1 MRLMWQALSILAAA
15 YGGLALLVYIFQ
27 SRLVFFPDVDREVSA
42 TPASANLLFEDLH
55 LQTSDGINLHGWYI
69 PAPQPRGTVLFLH
82 GNAGNISHRLD
93 SIEMFHRLGYSTL
106 IFDYR
111 GYGNSS
117 GAPTEQGTYRDAEA
131 AWRYLTE
138 QRHTPECRIVLFG
151 ESLGG
156 AVAAWLAARHKPAAL
171 VIASG
176 FTSVPDLGQQLYPYL
191 PVRWLAR
198 IRYDTRKYLQSVTA
212 PVLIAHSPQDDIIPY
227 GHGRALYA
235 AAHPPKQFVELTG
248 GHNDGFIFMRE
259 AWIKA
264 LGDFLG
270 AQMDAAALTR
280 CCTKSRQSTIQQAGC
295 GIVTEASGA
304 GKAASH
310 PLPQSAG

>member
-1 MRLMWQALSILAAA
+1 M
-15 YGGLALLVYIFQ
+15 
-27 SRLVFFPDVDREVSA
+27 VFYPETGREIIA
-42 TPASANLLFEDLH
+42 TPEQIGLPYEDIH
-55 LQTSDGINLHGWYI
+55 LKTSDGINLHGWYI
-69 PAPQPRGTVLFLH
+69 PAVQPRGTVLFLH

-111 GYGNSS
+111 GYGNS
-117 GAPTEQGTYRDAEA
+117 GGKPTEQGTYRDAEA

-138 QRHTPECRIVLFG
+138 QRNISSCRIVLFG

-156 AVAAWLAARHKPAAL
+156 AVAAWLAARQKPDALKPAAL

-198 IRYDTRKYLQSVTA
+198 IRYDTREYLRSVTA
-212 PVLIAHSPQDDIIPY
+212 PVLIAHSPEDDIIPFE
-227 GHGRALYA
+227 HGRALFA
-235 AAHPPKQFVELTG
+235 AANPPKQFLELAG

-259 AWIKA
+259 AWVRV

-270 AQMDAAALTR
+270 KQMDAAALTP
-280 CCTKSRQSTIQQAGC
+280 C
-295 GIVTEASGA
+295 
-304 GKAASH
+304 
-310 PLPQSAG
+310 

>member
-1 MRLMWQALSILAAA
+1 MRMMWHVLGVLAAA
-15 YGGLALLVYIFQ
+15 YGGLALLLAIFQ
-27 SRLVFFPDVDREVSA
+27 SHLVFYPGAGREII
-42 TPASANLLFEDLH
+42 ANPIQIGLPYEDIR
-55 LQTSDGINLHGWYI
+55 LQTSDGISLHGWYI
-69 PAPQPRGTVLFLH
+69 PAAQPRGTVLFLH

-111 GYGNSS
+111 GYGNSG

-138 QRHTPECRIVLFG
+138 QRHIPSCRIVLFG

-156 AVAAWLAARHKPAAL
+156 AVGAWLAARQKPAAL

-176 FTSVPDLGQQLYPYL
+176 FTSVPDLAQHIYPYL

-198 IRYDTRKYLQSVTA
+198 IRYDTRDNLRSVAA
-212 PVLIAHSPQDDIIPY
+212 PVLIAHSPEDEIIPFE
-227 GHGRALYA
+227 HGRALYA
-235 AAHPPKQFVELTG
+235 AANLPKQFLELAG
-248 GHNDGFIFMRE
+248 GHNNGFIFMRE
-259 AWIKA
+259 AWVRV

-270 AQMDAAALTR
+270 EPMDTSCIR
-280 CCTKSRQSTIQQAGC
+280 
-295 GIVTEASGA
+295 
-304 GKAASH
+304 
-310 PLPQSAG
+310 

>member
-1 MRLMWQALSILAAA
+1 MMWHALGILAAA
-15 YGGLALLVYIFQ
+15 YGGLALLLYIFQ
-27 SRLVFFPDVDREVSA
+27 SRLVFYPEVDREVSA
-42 TPASANLLFEDLH
+42 TPALAGLQYEDIH
-55 LQTSDGINLHGWYI
+55 LKTSDAIDLHGWYI
-69 PAPQPRGTVLFLH
+69 PAAQPRGTVLFLH

-111 GYGNSS
+111 GYGNSG

-131 AWRYLTE
+131 AWRYLTG
-138 QRHTPECRIVLFG
+138 QRHIPSCRIVLFG

-156 AVAAWLAARHKPAAL
+156 AVAAWLAARQKPAAL

-198 IRYDTRKYLQSVTA
+198 IRYDTREYLRSVTA
-212 PVLIAHSPQDDIIPY
+212 PVLIAHSPEDDIIPFE
-227 GHGRALYA
+227 HGRALFA
-235 AAHPPKQFVELTG
+235 AANPPKQFLELAG

-259 AWIKA
+259 AWVRV

-270 AQMDAAALTR
+270 KQMDAAALTP
-280 CCTKSRQSTIQQAGC
+280 C
-295 GIVTEASGA
+295 
-304 GKAASH
+304 
-310 PLPQSAG
+310 

>member
-1 MRLMWQALSILAAA
+1 MIWNILGVLAAA
-15 YGGLALLVYIFQ
+15 YGGLALWLFVFQ
-27 SRLVFFPDVDREVSA
+27 SNMVFYPETGREIIA
-42 TPASANLLFEDLH
+42 TPEQIGLPYEDIH
-55 LQTSDGINLHGWYI
+55 LKTSDGINLHGWYI
-69 PAPQPRGTVLFLH
+69 PAAQPRGTVLFLH

-111 GYGNSS
+111 GYGNSG

-131 AWRYLTE
+131 AWRYLTG
-138 QRHTPECRIVLFG
+138 QRHIPSCRIVLFG

-156 AVAAWLAARHKPAAL
+156 AVAAWLAARQKPAAL

-198 IRYDTRKYLQSVTA
+198 IRYDTREYLRSVTA
-212 PVLIAHSPQDDIIPY
+212 PVLIAHSPEDDIIPFE
-227 GHGRALYA
+227 HGRALFA
-235 AAHPPKQFVELTG
+235 AANPPKQFLELAG

-259 AWIKA
+259 AWVRV

-270 AQMDAAALTR
+270 KQMDAAALTP
-280 CCTKSRQSTIQQAGC
+280 C
-295 GIVTEASGA
+295 
-304 GKAASH
+304 
-310 PLPQSAG
+310 

>member
-1 MRLMWQALSILAAA
+1 MRMMWHALGILAAA

-27 SRLVFFPDVDREVSA
+27 SRLVFYPGIEREIVA
-42 TPASANLLFEDLH
+42 TPSQIGLPYEDIQLK
-55 LQTSDGINLHGWYI
+55 TSDGISLHGWYI

-93 SIEMFHRLGYSTL
+93 SVRMFHRLGYNML

-138 QRHTPECRIVLFG
+138 QRHTSSCHIVLFG

-156 AVAAWLAARHKPAAL
+156 AVAAWLAARQKPAAL

-198 IRYDTRKYLQSVTA
+198 IHYDTRESLRAVAA
-212 PVLIAHSPQDDIIPY
+212 PVLIAHSPEDDIIPFN
-227 GHGRALYA
+227 HGRALFA
-235 AAHPPKQFVELTG
+235 AANPPKQFLELAG

-259 AWIKA
+259 AWVRV

-270 AQMDAAALTR
+270 EQMDAACR
-280 CCTKSRQSTIQQAGC
+280 
-295 GIVTEASGA
+295 
-304 GKAASH
+304 
-310 PLPQSAG
+310 

>member
-1 MRLMWQALSILAAA
+1 MMGHVLGILAAV
-15 YGGLALLVYIFQ
+15 YGGLALLLYIYQ
-27 SRLVFFPDVDREVSA
+27 PHLVFYPEVDHEVVA
-42 TPASANLLFEDLH
+42 TPRQAGLAYEDIH
-55 LQTSDGINLHGWYI
+55 LKTSDGIDLHGWYI

-93 SIEMFHRLGYSTL
+93 SIEMFHRLGYNTL

-117 GAPTEQGTYRDAEA
+117 GTPTEQGTYRDAEA

-138 QRHTPECRIVLFG
+138 QRHIPFCRIVLFG

-156 AVAAWLAARHKPAAL
+156 AVAAWLAARQKPAAL

-176 FTSVPDLGQQLYPYL
+176 FTSVPDLAQHIYPFL
-191 PVRWLAR
+191 PVRLLAR

-212 PVLIAHSPQDDIIPY
+212 PVLIAHSPEDDIIPFE
-227 GHGRALYA
+227 HGRALFA
-235 AAHPPKQFVELTG
+235 AANLPKQFLELAG

-259 AWIKA
+259 AWVSV
-264 LGDFLG
+264 LEDFLG
-270 AQMDAAALTR
+270 KRMN
-280 CCTKSRQSTIQQAGC
+280 
-295 GIVTEASGA
+295 EAC
-304 GKAASH
+304 
-310 PLPQSAG
+310 Q

>member
-1 MRLMWQALSILAAA
+1 MRMMWHALGILAAA

-27 SRLVFFPDVDREVSA
+27 SRLIFYPETGREITA
-42 TPASANLLFEDLH
+42 TPGQIGLPYEDIH
-55 LQTSDGINLHGWYI
+55 LKTSDGVSLHGWYI
-69 PAPQPRGTVLFLH
+69 QAPQPRGTVLFLH

-93 SIEMFHRLGYSTL
+93 SVRMFHRLGYNTL

-117 GAPTEQGTYRDAEA
+117 GAPTEQGTYLDAEA

-138 QRHTPECRIVLFG
+138 QQHIPSCRIVLFG

-156 AVAAWLAARHKPAAL
+156 AVAAWLAAHQKPAAL

-176 FTSVPDLGQQLYPYL
+176 FTSVPDLGQQLYPFL

-198 IRYDTRKYLQSVTA
+198 IRYDTREYLRVIEA
-212 PVLIAHSPQDDIIPY
+212 PVLIAHSPEDDIIPFE
-227 GHGRALYA
+227 HGRALYA
-235 AAHPPKQFVELTG
+235 AANPPKQFLELAG

-259 AWIKA
+259 SWVRV

-270 AQMDAAALTR
+270 EQMD
-280 CCTKSRQSTIQQAGC
+280 
-295 GIVTEASGA
+295 EACR
-304 GKAASH
+304 
-310 PLPQSAG
+310 

>member
-1 MRLMWQALSILAAA
+1 MRMMWHALGILAAA

-27 SRLVFFPDVDREVSA
+27 SRLVFYPETEREITA
-42 TPASANLLFEDLH
+42 TPSQIGLPYEDIQLK
-55 LQTSDGINLHGWYI
+55 TSDGISLHGWYI

-93 SIEMFHRLGYSTL
+93 SVQMFHRLGYSTL

-117 GAPTEQGTYRDAEA
+117 GVPTEQGTYRDAEA

-138 QRHTPECRIVLFG
+138 QRQIPSCRIVLFG

-156 AVAAWLAARHKPAAL
+156 AVAAWLAARQKPAAL

-176 FTSVPDLGQQLYPYL
+176 FTSVPDLGQQLYPFL

-198 IRYDTRKYLQSVTA
+198 IRYDTREYLRAVAA
-212 PVLIAHSPQDDIIPY
+212 PVLIAHSPEDDIIPFE
-227 GHGRALYA
+227 HGRVLYA
-235 AAHPPKQFVELTG
+235 AANPPKQFLELAG

-259 AWIKA
+259 SWVKA
-264 LGDFLG
+264 LGDFLSE
-270 AQMDAAALTR
+270 QMDAACR
-280 CCTKSRQSTIQQAGC
+280 WSR
-295 GIVTEASGA
+295 V
-304 GKAASH
+304 
-310 PLPQSAG
+310 

>member
-1 MRLMWQALSILAAA
+1 MMWHALGILAAA

-27 SRLVFFPDVDREVSA
+27 SRLIFYPGIEREITA
-42 TPASANLLFEDLH
+42 TPSQIGLPYEDIH
-55 LQTSDGINLHGWYI
+55 LQTSDGVSLHGWYI

-82 GNAGNISHRLD
+82 GNAGNISHRLE
-93 SIEMFHRLGYSTL
+93 SVQMFHRLGYSTL

-117 GAPTEQGTYRDAEA
+117 GVPTEQGTYRDAEA

-138 QRHTPECRIVLFG
+138 QRHTPSCRIVLFG

-156 AVAAWLAARHKPAAL
+156 AVAAWLAARQKPAAL

-176 FTSVPDLGQQLYPYL
+176 FTSVPDLGQQLYPFL

-198 IRYDTRKYLQSVTA
+198 IRYDTRENLRTVEA
-212 PVLIAHSPQDDIIPY
+212 PVLIAHSPEDDIIPFE
-227 GHGRALYA
+227 HGRALYA
-235 AAHPPKQFVELTG
+235 AANPPKQFLELAG

-259 AWIKA
+259 SWVKA
-264 LGDFLG
+264 LGDFLSE
-270 AQMDAAALTR
+270 QMDAACR
-280 CCTKSRQSTIQQAGC
+280 WSR
-295 GIVTEASGA
+295 V
-304 GKAASH
+304 
-310 PLPQSAG
+310 

>member
-1 MRLMWQALSILAAA
+1 MRMMWHALGILAAA

-27 SRLVFFPDVDREVSA
+27 SRLVFYPGIEREIVA
-42 TPASANLLFEDLH
+42 TPGQVGLPYEDIQLK
-55 LQTSDGINLHGWYI
+55 TSDDVSLHGWYI
-69 PAPQPRGTVLFLH
+69 PAPQSRGTVLFLH

-93 SIEMFHRLGYSTL
+93 SVRMFHRLGYSTL

-117 GAPTEQGTYRDAEA
+117 GAPTEQGTYLDAEA

-138 QRHTPECRIVLFG
+138 QRHIPSCRIVLFG

-156 AVAAWLAARHKPAAL
+156 AVAAWLAAHQKPAAL

-176 FTSVPDLGQQLYPYL
+176 FTSVPDLGQQLYPFL
-191 PVRWLAR
+191 PVRLLAR
-198 IRYDTRKYLQSVTA
+198 IRYDTRENLRTVTA
-212 PVLIAHSPQDDIIPY
+212 PVLIAHSPEDDIIPFE
-227 GHGRALYA
+227 HGRALYA
-235 AAHPPKQFVELTG
+235 AANPPKRFLELAG

-259 AWIKA
+259 SWVKV

-270 AQMDAAALTR
+270 ERMDAAALTQ
-280 CCTKSRQSTIQQAGC
+280 CC
-295 GIVTEASGA
+295 EASGA
-304 GKAASH
+304 GNRSGR
-310 PLPQSAG
+310 QSE